1 MKKPDH
7 VLEIFLQPGEFYFG
21 DKDTR
26 IRTLLGSCVSVTM
39 WHPKR
44 LIGGM
49 CHYML
54 PYRSPQKTAPRLYE
68 LDGRYAEEAMLMFF
82 REAARHHTNPGEYVV
97 KVFGGGNM
105 FPGVK
110 KKISANTCN
119 ADSSRE
125 EIMACSSVSCKNTAV
140 IQALAKQ
147 HHFNISAAHLGGVGH
162 RTIIFD
168 VWSGHV
174 WMRKPGMQNE
184 TEG

>member
-1 MKKPDH
+1 MKKPEH

-54 PYRSPQKTAPRLYE
+54 PFHGQQKVSPRNYK
-68 LDGRYAEEAMLMFF
+68 LDGKYAEDAMLMFF
-82 REAARHHTNPGEYVV
+82 QEAIRHGTNPADYVM

-105 FPGVK
+105 FPDVK
-110 KKISANTCN
+110 RKSLN
-119 ADSSRE
+119 ACDPTSSLE
-125 EIMACSSVSCKNTAV
+125 EIRACSDVSCKNAAV
-140 IQALAKQ
+140 IYALAK
-147 HHFNISAAHLGGVGH
+147 HYKFRIAAEHMGGVGH
-162 RTIIFD
+162 RSIIFD

-174 WMRKPGMQNE
+174 WMRKPE
-184 TEG
+184 TGA

>member
-7 VLEIFLQPGEFYFG
+7 VLDIFLQPGEFYFG

-39 WHPKR
+39 WHPR
-44 LIGGM
+44 LLIGGM
-49 CHYML
+49 CHYMMPFRGL
-54 PYRSPQKTAPRLYE
+54 HKIPPRNFQ

-82 REAARHHTNPGEYVV
+82 QEAVRNDSDPKEYVV

-105 FPGVK
+105 FPELK
-110 KKISANTCN
+110 KSAVSTSASKQSLDEIRSSGDSISN
-119 ADSSRE
+119 
-125 EIMACSSVSCKNTAV
+125 KNVAV
-140 IQALAKQ
+140 VHALAR
-147 HHFNISAAHLGGVGH
+147 HYNFRIAAEHLGGVGH

-174 WMRKPGMQNE
+174 WMRKPEYVTTNGE
-184 TEG
+184 